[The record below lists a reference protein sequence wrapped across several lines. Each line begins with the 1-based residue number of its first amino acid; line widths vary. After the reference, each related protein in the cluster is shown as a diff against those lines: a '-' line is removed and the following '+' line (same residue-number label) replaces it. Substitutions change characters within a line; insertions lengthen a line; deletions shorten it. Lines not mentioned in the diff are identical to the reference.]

1 MSIPNPSL
9 SPQSPHI
16 LSVNGGSSSIK
27 FALFESAEKP
37 RRILSGQIDRIGQPD
52 AALHIKGE
60 PTAITLS
67 PPHPVTPSSPES
79 PIGHAAA
86 AASLI
91 NFLDQRIGISTIS
104 GIGHRIVHGGSRFTQ
119 PAQVTAE
126 MLNELRRL
134 IPLDPAHLPEE
145 IELIEGFAKLAPHA
159 TQVGCFDTAFHADMP
174 RVATLLSLPR
184 KYQAEGLRRYGFHGL
199 SYTYLM
205 GELSRLDPR
214 AAAGKVVLAH
224 LGSGA
229 SLAAVENGR
238 SIDTTM
244 AFTPT
249 SGLVMSTRGGD
260 IDPGVAIYFLRNHGY
275 TADQLDDLFNR
286 RSGLLGLSET
296 TPDMQKLLTLRATD
310 PRAADAVDLFCYT
323 ARKKIA
329 AASAA
334 LGGLQTLIF
343 SGGIGE
349 HAPQVRSE
357 ICQHLSFIGVNLDP
371 AANAANAAIIST
383 PNSPCT
389 VRVIATDEESVIAE
403 MTQRILAQG
412 R

>member
-1 MSIPNPSL
+1 MPSATTAN
-9 SPQSPHI
+9 I
-16 LSVNGGSSSIK
+16 LAVNGGSSSIK
-27 FALFESAEKP
+27 FALFESAAKP
-37 RRILSGQIDRIGQPD
+37 RRTLAGQIELIGLPD
-52 AALHIKGE
+52 AVLRVKGE
-60 PTAITLS
+60 S
-67 PPHPVTPSSPES
+67 DS
-79 PIGHAAA
+79 PIEGRGHAQAA
-86 AASLI
+86 EALI
-91 NFLDQRIGISTIS
+91 QWLDRRVGITTFS

-119 PAQVTAE
+119 PAEVTRD
-126 MLNELRRL
+126 MLAELRRL

-159 TQVGCFDTAFHADMP
+159 KQVGCFDTAFHAEMP

-184 KYQAEGLRRYGFHGL
+184 KYQAQGLRRYGFHGL

-205 GELSRLDPR
+205 SELARLDP
-214 AAAGKVVLAH
+214 AAARGKAVLAH

-238 SIDTTM
+238 SMDTTM

-249 SGLVMSTRGGD
+249 SGLVMGTRGGD

-275 TADQLDDLFNR
+275 NADQLDDLFNR

-296 TPDMQKLLTLRATD
+296 TSDMQKLLAARATD
-310 PRAADAVDLFCYT
+310 ARAADAVDLFCYT

-329 AASAA
+329 AAAAA
-334 LGGLQTLIF
+334 LGGLQTLVF

-349 HAPQVRSE
+349 HAPQVRAE
-357 ICQHLSFIGVNLDP
+357 ICERLAFIGVKLDEKL
-371 AANAANAAIIST
+371 NAANAAVISLEG
-383 PNSPCT
+383 SPCT

-403 MTQRILAQG
+403 ATQRLLAES